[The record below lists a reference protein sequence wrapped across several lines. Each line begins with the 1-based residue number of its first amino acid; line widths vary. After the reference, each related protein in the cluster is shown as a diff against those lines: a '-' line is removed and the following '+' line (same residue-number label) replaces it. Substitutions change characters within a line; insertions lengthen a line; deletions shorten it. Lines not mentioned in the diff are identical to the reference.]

1 MRLLLQK
8 TDNRLLF
15 AIVAAGGLAALGGCS
30 GIAIQGVGTQ
40 QYFETRLIAGDEADI
55 YHACRN
61 ALEAMHFSFQSG
73 SVGSG
78 KLAMESA
85 VQPGG
90 TAETVRQRLAKV
102 RLKYSSELEHEVS
115 IGFWEYSEDVSIGG
129 TVTAGGRLMRGG
141 PLYEAFWETLEE
153 LKPDTPGLDEPEEP
167 AAATP

>member
-8 TDNRLLF
+8 TDNRLLI
-15 AIVAAGGLAALGGCS
+15 AVLVASGLAVSAGCS
-30 GIAIQGVGTQ
+30 GIAVQGVSTQ

-73 SVGSG
+73 SIGSG
-78 KLAMESA
+78 KLVMESA

-90 TAETVRQRLAKV
+90 TAETIRQRLAKV
-102 RLKYSSELEHEVS
+102 RLEYSSELEHEVS

-153 LKPDTPGLDEPEEP
+153 LKPDTPGVEASDEPS
-167 AAATP
+167 AATP